1 MKDSFD
7 GENMGQETSKKQLRE
22 VGVTAWRATVLAVAT
37 LLVLI
42 LYLGM
47 VFLVYRG
54 QMSDGPLILFTG
66 VLLGYLLRSA
76 RGKV

>member
-1 MKDSFD
+1 MD
-7 GENMGQETSKKQLRE
+7 QETSKTQLRE
-22 VGVTAWRATVLAVAT
+22 VGVTAWRATILAVAT

-47 VFLVYRG
+47 AFLVYRG
-54 QMSDGPLILFTG
+54 RMTDGPLILFTG

-76 RGKV
+76 RGQI